1 VLSGRFSPMLLS
13 EERKMRNR
21 LVCCISGGL
30 LGFALSGTIS
40 NALGLTGTA
49 GAVFS
54 VVAGLAL
61 GYVVSTLIDVFTA
74 KPDGLLPGRPD

>member
-1 VLSGRFSPMLLS
+1 
-13 EERKMRNR
+13 MRNR

-40 NALGLTGTA
+40 NALGLTGTV
-49 GAVFS
+49 GTVFCA
-54 VVAGLAL
+54 VAGLAL

-74 KPDGLLPGRPD
+74 KPDSLLPRQSE